1 MLLISENGAMKAVT
15 VVCKYK
21 CLYILEDV
29 KKIKI
34 SGMLSLSSIEIIFL
48 KGCYISLIPPLKDGE
63 ATLHGF
69 QLIIG
74 DIGIQRRKIYKLYS
88 RGKNLANE
96 WCQAIQEAIGRDYG
110 GEQHLQTHEQIGVGR
125 FSKVY
130 SGIDK
135 RNGEP
140 CAVKIVNKVN
150 LSEIEMRMLKS
161 EIEIVQ
167 YVEHPNI
174 VRFYSVIQSS
184 HNVYIVSE
192 LVKGGE
198 LHALITKQDISEE
211 QAALVTYYILEAL
224 QYLHSCGIVHRDI
237 KPENVLIE
245 TVPRGAE
252 ELIVNVKL
260 IDFGFSRIFLPG
272 QMLVEQCGTL
282 SYVAP
287 EVLLKKGYGKEVDLW
302 SLGVTLYLML
312 CGELPFDSR
321 NRNDI
326 ANKTIYDEINYN
338 AGGLKYLSPS
348 GIASA

>member
-1 MLLISENGAMKAVT
+1 M
-15 VVCKYK
+15 
-21 CLYILEDV
+21 
-29 KKIKI
+29 
-34 SGMLSLSSIEIIFL
+34 
-48 KGCYISLIPPLKDGE
+48 
-63 ATLHGF
+63 
-69 QLIIG
+69 
-74 DIGIQRRKIYKLYS
+74 
-88 RGKNLANE
+88 NE
-96 WCQAIQEAIGRDYG
+96 WCQVIQEAIGREYG

-140 CAVKIVNKVN
+140 CAVKIINKVN

-167 YVEHPNI
+167 YVEHPNV
-174 VRFYSVIQSS
+174 VRFYLVFQSS

-198 LHALITKQDISEE
+198 LHALIAKQDISEE

-245 TVPRGAE
+245 TVPRGTE

-272 QMLVEQCGTL
+272 QILVEQCGTL

-302 SLGVTLYLML
+302 SLGVMLYLML

-326 ANKTIYDEINYN
+326 VNKTIYDEINYN
-338 AGGLKYLSPS
+338 AGELKYLSPS
-348 GIASA
+348 GIIVARVVAKDLLKKLLEKSPTERITAEAALTHPWIVEKVKVRMLAAKSPLYPLIKTEEKIRCEELLLRLKEKTEVVAEPEFKFKTKLSLKQC